1 MPSIITTESET
12 TMNPWTLQDWKKHLP
27 SSRHRRFGLR
37 LRFDKGVSQEVKTA
51 CIRFATWL
59 RSQYTFP
66 LRVPVYI
73 KKQDRIKAKDGDL
86 VVGTFFEPLQHTIEP
101 YIRIATGDYEELK
114 EEIGRDQALASILTV
129 IAHELTHYFQ
139 WISGIQKTER
149 DSECQA
155 HRCAKKLL
163 KKYAETREHP

>member
-1 MPSIITTESET
+1 M
-12 TMNPWTLQDWKKHLP
+12 
-27 SSRHRRFGLR
+27 
-37 LRFDKGVSQEVKTA
+37 
-51 CIRFATWL
+51 
-59 RSQYTFP
+59 
-66 LRVPVYI
+66 
-73 KKQDRIKAKDGDL
+73 
-86 VVGTFFEPLQHTIEP
+86 GTFFEPLQHTIEP

-139 WISGIQKTER
+139 WINGIQKTER

-155 HRCAKKLL
+155 RRCAKKLL